1 MLYEPYIYKIKSV
14 LKIVDGDT
22 VDLLIDLGFDTY
34 IEKRVRLYG
43 IDTPETR
50 TRDLKEK
57 ERGLAAKAR
66 LEELCSVS
74 EDEGLIL
81 KSYGV
86 GKYGRVLGEII
97 VRGAVVNNILLGEG
111 HARAY
116 PE

>member
-1 MLYEPYIYKIKSV
+1 MVYEPYIYKIKGV
-14 LKIVDGDT
+14 LKIIDGDT

-50 TRDLKEK
+50 TRNLKEK

-74 EDEGLIL
+74 EDEDLIL